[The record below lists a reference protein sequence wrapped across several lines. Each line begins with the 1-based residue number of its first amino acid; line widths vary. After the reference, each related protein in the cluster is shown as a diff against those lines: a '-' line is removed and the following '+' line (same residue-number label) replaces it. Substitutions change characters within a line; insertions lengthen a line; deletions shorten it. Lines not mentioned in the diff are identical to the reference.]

1 MVNKIESAALNSEIQ
16 IVAFM
21 VGGEVF
27 GVFIN
32 SVKEIIKPTKIM
44 PVPKAP
50 VFIEGVINLRGE
62 VIPVVDLRNRFEF
75 KKKGDIYSERII
87 IVSFERKKMG
97 LYVDKVLEVFV
108 QKTPNLLK
116 IPSTLKSEETVYINA
131 LFTYKG
137 ELGILLKLEDLLT
150 SKEKLALNKIKIGA
164 YNDKKN

>member
-1 MVNKIESAALNSEIQ
+1 MKKAENLALNLDIQ
-16 IVAFM
+16 IISFK

-32 SVKEIIKPTKIM
+32 SVKEIIKPVKIM

-62 VIPVVDLRNRFEF
+62 VIPVVDLRKRFEF
-75 KKKGDIYSERII
+75 KKRGSDSSERII
-87 IVSFERKKMG
+87 IVGFENKNMG
-97 LYVDKVLEVFV
+97 LFVDKVLEVFDE
-108 QKTPNLLK
+108 KTVNLLT
-116 IPSTLKSEETVYINA
+116 IPSTLKSGETAYIRA

-150 SKEKLALNKIKIGA
+150 STEKLALEKIKIGVS
-164 YNDKKN
+164 NDKKN